1 MVSLSCHSCW
11 RVGPDMKA
19 MTEKER
25 LLTMFAR
32 NTATHSLKRLGQ
44 FEDNENDAEAVLEV
58 PEDLTALSSDDLA
71 GLLSQAS
78 EAFTNLYGDGSAEFS
93 DEELETL
100 EGLTGAIES
109 LRAEKDARAEA
120 AQERAR
126 KAADFAVRVN
136 GETVSEDDAKDVDI
150 TTEEAETSDSADD
163 SESEELAVDNDDEK
177 PSNDERE
184 EVTASANK
192 PRRVNI
198 AGIKSRQRPQ
208 KHEDTVETKLSDV
221 LVASANVPGLEP
233 GTGLDWNDAAS
244 IVDNRLKSFNQSSFE
259 AARRAGRHIRQ
270 QMSVATIRRPY
281 SREVTVSSDSNEAVD
296 TAMRNAVDE
305 SRLPGG
311 SLVASGGWC
320 APSETIYDFMETE
333 TREGLFSL
341 PEINVTRG
349 GIRYTNGADF
359 TSLFANLS
367 QATWDVSED
376 EDIAGDYQNASA
388 ESDKPCLKID
398 CPDFEEERLRLTG
411 LCLSAGLLQQKG
423 YPEWIARTIR
433 GTLVAHDHMTAGK
446 ILKALEDGSDPVV
459 MPSGQVGAAAPVLT
473 ALELQAQHYRTVSRM
488 SPNASLEG
496 VFPMWTRGLIRA
508 DLARRQGV
516 DMISVSD
523 AQIAGWFTERNIN
536 AQFVYNFH
544 DLQGESTELT
554 AYPETVP
561 FLLYSAGTWVRGSQD
576 VITLDTVYDSQ
587 TLRQNDY
594 TALFTEEGYLVA
606 KRGHDS
612 RFVTVPVCASG
623 STNIGEVIACDGTA
637 SAGGSGE

>member
-1 MVSLSCHSCW
+1 
-11 RVGPDMKA
+11 
-19 MTEKER
+19 
-25 LLTMFAR
+25 MFAR
-32 NTATHSLKRLGQ
+32 NTATHTLKRLGQ
-44 FEDNENDAEAVLEV
+44 FEDQENETDAVLEV
-58 PEDLTALSSDDLA
+58 PEDLTTLSDSDLD
-71 GLLSQAS
+71 GLLNQAS
-78 EAFTNLYGDGSAEFS
+78 EAFSGLYGDGTATFS

-109 LRAEKDARAEA
+109 LRSEKETRQNA
-120 AQERAR
+120 AQERAQ
-126 KAADFAVRVN
+126 KAKDFAVRVN
-136 GETVSEDDAKDVDI
+136 GETVSEDDAEDVDI
-150 TTEEAETSDSADD
+150 TTKEADTEDEAEASAD
-163 SESEELAVDNDDEK
+163 SEELSTEEDEK
-177 PSNDERE
+177 PNEEERE

-192 PRRVNI
+192 PRRVNL

-208 KHEDTVETKLSDV
+208 KTEDNVETKLSDV
-221 LVASANVPGLEP
+221 LVASANVPGMEP
-233 GTGLDWNDAAS
+233 GTGLDWNGAAS
-244 IVDNRLKSFNQSSFE
+244 IVDNRLKSFNQSSFD

-270 QMSVATIRRPY
+270 QMSVATIRRNY
-281 SREVTVSSDSNEAVD
+281 SPDVTVADDSNDAVD
-296 TAMRNAVDE
+296 IAMRNAVDE

-333 TREGLFSL
+333 TRDGLFSL
-341 PEINVTRG
+341 PEINVSRG

-359 TSLFANLS
+359 TDLFKNLA

-376 EDIAGDYQNASA
+376 EDIAGDYQNTGS

-398 CPDFEEERLRLTG
+398 CPDFEEQRLRLTG
-411 LCLSAGLLQQKG
+411 LCLSAGLLQQRG
-423 YPEWIARTIR
+423 YPEHIARTIR
-433 GTLVAHDHMTAGK
+433 GTLVAHDHLTSGK
-446 ILKALEDGSDPVV
+446 LLRHLEENSDPVV
-459 MPSGQVGAAAPVLT
+459 MTSDQAGATAPLLT

-496 VFPMWTRGLIRA
+496 VFPMWTRGLLRA

-523 AQIAGWFTERNIN
+523 AQINGWLAERNIN

-544 DLQGESTELT
+544 DLEGESTELLS
-554 AYPETVP
+554 YPDEVP
-561 FLLYSAGTWVRGSQD
+561 FLLYAAGTWVRGSQD

-606 KRGHDS
+606 QRGHDS
-612 RFVTVPVCASG
+612 RFVTVPVCPSG
-623 STNIGEVIACDGTA
+623 STHIGEVIACNGTIT
-637 SAGGSGE
+637 AGGSGE

>member
-1 MVSLSCHSCW
+1 
-11 RVGPDMKA
+11 
-19 MTEKER
+19 
-25 LLTMFAR
+25 MFAR

-44 FEDNENDAEAVLEV
+44 FEDHENDSDAVLEV
-58 PEDLTALSSDDLA
+58 PEDLTTLSDSDLD
-71 GLLSQAS
+71 GLLNQAS
-78 EAFTNLYGDGSAEFS
+78 EAFSGLYGDGTATFS

-109 LRAEKDARAEA
+109 LRGEKATRTEA
-120 AQERAR
+120 AEERAR

-136 GETVSEDDAKDVDI
+136 GETVSEDDAEDVDI
-150 TTEEAETSDSADD
+150 TTKEADTEDEAEASAD
-163 SESEELAVDNDDEK
+163 SEELSTEEGEK
-177 PSNDERE
+177 PKEEERE

-192 PRRVNI
+192 PRRVNL

-208 KHEDTVETKLSDV
+208 KTEDNVETKLSDV
-221 LVASANVPGLEP
+221 LVASANVPGMEP
-233 GTGLDWNDAAS
+233 GTGLDWNGAAS
-244 IVDNRLKSFNQSSFE
+244 IVDNRLKSFNQSSFD

-270 QMSVATIRRPY
+270 QMSVATIRRNY
-281 SREVTVSSDSNEAVD
+281 DRDVTVADDSNEAVE

-333 TREGLFSL
+333 TRDGLFSL

-359 TSLFANLS
+359 TTLFKNLAD
-367 QATWDVSED
+367 ATWDVSED
-376 EDIAGDYQNASA
+376 EDIAGDYQSTG
-388 ESDKPCLKID
+388 EQSDKPCLKID
-398 CPDFEEERLRLTG
+398 CPDFQEQRLRLAG
-411 LCLSAGLLQQKG
+411 LCLSAGLLQQRG
-423 YPEWIARTIR
+423 YPEYIARTIR
-433 GTLVAHDHMTAGK
+433 GSLVAHDHLVSGK
-446 ILKALEDGSDPVV
+446 ILRQLEEESDPVV
-459 MPSGQVGAAAPVLT
+459 MSSDQAGATAPLLT

-488 SPNASLEG
+488 SPNAALEG
-496 VFPMWTRGLIRA
+496 VFPMWTRGLLRA

-523 AQIAGWFTERNIN
+523 AQINGWLAERNIN

-544 DLQGESTELT
+544 DLEGESTDLL
-554 AYPETVP
+554 AYPEEVP
-561 FLLYSAGTWVRGSQD
+561 FLLYAAGTWVRGSQD

-606 KRGHDS
+606 QRGHDS

-623 STNIGEVIACDGTA
+623 STHIGEVIACNGTT
-637 SAGGSGE
+637 GGGTGE

>member
-1 MVSLSCHSCW
+1 
-11 RVGPDMKA
+11 
-19 MTEKER
+19 
-25 LLTMFAR
+25 MFAR
-32 NTATHSLKRLGQ
+32 NTATHTLKRLGQ
-44 FEDNENDAEAVLEV
+44 FEDQENETDAVLEV
-58 PEDLTALSSDDLA
+58 PEDLTTLSDSDLD
-71 GLLSQAS
+71 GLLNQAS
-78 EAFTNLYGDGSAEFS
+78 EAFSGLYGDGTATFS

-109 LRAEKDARAEA
+109 LRGEKATRTEA
-120 AQERAR
+120 AEERAR

-136 GETVSEDDAKDVDI
+136 GETVSEDDAEDVDI
-150 TTEEAETSDSADD
+150 TTKEAATEDEGEASAD
-163 SESEELAVDNDDEK
+163 SEELSTEEGEK
-177 PSNDERE
+177 PKEEERE

-192 PRRVNI
+192 PRRVNL

-208 KHEDTVETKLSDV
+208 KHEETVEPKLSDV
-221 LVASANVPGLEP
+221 LVASANVPGMEP
-233 GTGLDWNDAAS
+233 GTGLDWNGAAS
-244 IVDNRLKSFNQSSFE
+244 IVDNRLKSFNQSSFD

-270 QMSVATIRRPY
+270 QMSVATIRRNY
-281 SREVTVSSDSNEAVD
+281 DRDVTVADDSNEAVE

-333 TREGLFSL
+333 TRDGLFSL

-359 TSLFANLS
+359 TTLFKNLA

-376 EDIAGDYQNASA
+376 EDIAGDYQSTG
-388 ESDKPCLKID
+388 EQSDKPCLKID
-398 CPDFEEERLRLTG
+398 CPDFQEQRLRLAG
-411 LCLSAGLLQQKG
+411 LCLSAGLLQQRG
-423 YPEWIARTIR
+423 YPEYIARTIR
-433 GTLVAHDHMTAGK
+433 GSLVAHDHLVSGK
-446 ILKALEDGSDPVV
+446 ILRQLEEESDPVV
-459 MPSGQVGAAAPVLT
+459 MSSDQAGATAPLLT

-496 VFPMWTRGLIRA
+496 VFPMWTRGLLRA

-523 AQIAGWFTERNIN
+523 AQINGWLAERNIN

-544 DLQGESTELT
+544 DLEGESTDLL
-554 AYPETVP
+554 AYPDEVP
-561 FLLYSAGTWVRGSQD
+561 FLLYAAGTWVRGSQD

-606 KRGHDS
+606 QRGHDS
-612 RFVTVPVCASG
+612 RFVTVPVCPSG
-623 STNIGEVIACDGTA
+623 STHIGEVIACNGTIT
-637 SAGGSGE
+637 AGGSGE

>member
-1 MVSLSCHSCW
+1 
-11 RVGPDMKA
+11 
-19 MTEKER
+19 
-25 LLTMFAR
+25 MFAR

-44 FEDNENDAEAVLEV
+44 FEDNENDSDAVLEV
-58 PEDLTALSSDDLA
+58 PEDLTTLSDSDLD
-71 GLLSQAS
+71 GLLNQAS
-78 EAFTNLYGDGSAEFS
+78 EAFSGLYGDGTSTFS

-109 LRAEKDARAEA
+109 LRAEKTARTEA
-120 AQERAR
+120 AQERVQ
-126 KAADFAVRVN
+126 KAKDFAVRVN
-136 GETVSEDDAKDVDI
+136 GETVSEDDAEDVDI
-150 TTEEAETSDSADD
+150 TTKEADTEDEGEASAD
-163 SESEELAVDNDDEK
+163 SEELSTEEEEK
-177 PSNDERE
+177 PNEEERE

-192 PRRVNI
+192 PRRVNL

-221 LVASANVPGLEP
+221 LVASANVPGMEP
-233 GTGLDWNDAAS
+233 GTGLDWNGAAS
-244 IVDNRLKSFNQSSFE
+244 IVDNRLKSFNQSSFD

-270 QMSVATIRRPY
+270 QMSVATIRRNY
-281 SREVTVSSDSNEAVD
+281 SPDVTVADDSNDAVD
-296 TAMRNAVDE
+296 IAMRNAVDE

-333 TREGLFSL
+333 TRDGLFSL
-341 PEINVTRG
+341 PEINVSRG

-359 TSLFANLS
+359 TDLFKNLA

-376 EDIAGDYQNASA
+376 EDIAGDYQNTGS

-398 CPDFEEERLRLTG
+398 CPDFEEQRLRLTG
-411 LCLSAGLLQQKG
+411 LCLSAGLLQQRG
-423 YPEWIARTIR
+423 YPEHIARTIR
-433 GTLVAHDHMTAGK
+433 GTLVAHDHLTSGK
-446 ILKALEDGSDPVV
+446 LLKYLEENSDPVV
-459 MPSGQVGAAAPVLT
+459 MNSDQAGATAPLLT

-496 VFPMWTRGLIRA
+496 VFPMWTRGLLRA

-523 AQIAGWFTERNIN
+523 AQINGWLAERNIN

-544 DLQGESTELT
+544 DLEGESTDLL
-554 AYPETVP
+554 AYPDEVP
-561 FLLYSAGTWVRGSQD
+561 FLLYAAGTWVRGSQD

-606 KRGHDS
+606 QRGHDS
-612 RFVTVPVCASG
+612 RFVTVPVCPSG
-623 STNIGEVIACDGTA
+623 STHIGEVIACNGTIT
-637 SAGGSGE
+637 AGGSGE

>member
-1 MVSLSCHSCW
+1 
-11 RVGPDMKA
+11 
-19 MTEKER
+19 
-25 LLTMFAR
+25 MFAR

-44 FEDNENDAEAVLEV
+44 FEDHENDSDAVLEV
-58 PEDLTALSSDDLA
+58 PEDLTTLSDSDLD
-71 GLLSQAS
+71 GLLNQAS
-78 EAFTNLYGDGSAEFS
+78 EAFSGLYGDGTATFS

-109 LRAEKDARAEA
+109 LRGEKATRTEA
-120 AQERAR
+120 AEERAR

-136 GETVSEDDAKDVDI
+136 GETVSEDDAEDVDI
-150 TTEEAETSDSADD
+150 TTKEAATEDEGEASAD
-163 SESEELAVDNDDEK
+163 SEELSTEEGEK
-177 PSNDERE
+177 PKEEERE

-192 PRRVNI
+192 PRRVNL

-208 KHEDTVETKLSDV
+208 KHEETVEPKLSDV
-221 LVASANVPGLEP
+221 LVASANVPGMEP
-233 GTGLDWNDAAS
+233 GTGLDWNGAAS
-244 IVDNRLKSFNQSSFE
+244 IVDNRLKSFNQSSFD

-270 QMSVATIRRPY
+270 QMSVATIRRNY
-281 SREVTVSSDSNEAVD
+281 DRDVTVADDSNEAVE

-333 TREGLFSL
+333 TRDGLFSL

-359 TSLFANLS
+359 TTLFKNLA

-376 EDIAGDYQNASA
+376 EDIAGDYQNTSS

-398 CPDFEEERLRLTG
+398 CPDFQEQRLRLAG
-411 LCLSAGLLQQKG
+411 LCLSAGLLQQRG
-423 YPEWIARTIR
+423 YPEYIARTIR
-433 GTLVAHDHMTAGK
+433 GSLVAHDHLVSGK
-446 ILKALEDGSDPVV
+446 ILRQLEEESDPVV
-459 MPSGQVGAAAPVLT
+459 MSSDQAGATAPLLT

-496 VFPMWTRGLIRA
+496 VFPMWTRGLLRA

-523 AQIAGWFTERNIN
+523 AQINGWLAERNIN

-544 DLQGESTELT
+544 DLEGESTELLS
-554 AYPETVP
+554 YPDEVP
-561 FLLYSAGTWVRGSQD
+561 FLLYAAGTWVRGSQD

-606 KRGHDS
+606 QRGHDS
-612 RFVTVPVCASG
+612 RFVTVPVCPSG
-623 STNIGEVIACDGTA
+623 STHIGEVIACNGTIT
-637 SAGGSGE
+637 AGGSGE